1 MDNMWNDIVYT
12 DVMQSDG
19 YVVDYAILTTY
30 SLDMPSLL
38 SVPFMLGAMSD
49 LTEYAMRSPHLVL
62 EAVNKSADRF
72 SVFCN
77 AGCIAVPQTN
87 SKLYALLERSVVQI
101 TLPAKGNGFLNFHP
115 KVWVIKETNPD
126 TEVSQ
131 IKLVILSRNL
141 TCSNDLDVVCELIGR
156 ISSKQATS
164 KSRTKHKPLADFLK
178 WLAERST
185 SKIRKQIRNIINDLD
200 YVERF
205 ELTGSPFDDYDFF
218 PMGIDGYDGMEQCFN
233 ADMLDH
239 ATKMVIIS
247 PFIDQMTLT
256 NMATCSPKA
265 CKTLITRHASVTNEI
280 LSLFND
286 GVYAPKEV
294 LTDKVEKDV
303 VVDLHEKVY
312 FINRYDGS
320 LTNNHLYLGSTNATQ
335 NGFGRNVEFLLHLRF
350 APYKTSYDK
359 FRSELI
365 YNGKDCMF
373 EQVTAIPVD
382 IKDKKDTSDELLLR
396 QVIASIQKAEV
407 KQHGE
412 YYIVTI
418 FCKKSRLP
426 KEEIKIYPLG
436 CEALEKNLTDG
447 TIFENIELP
456 MLTEFYVITVGDIRR
471 IIKIDTI
478 GMPTEKRDCAIF
490 RSIIN
495 TKEKFISYLAFMLTD
510 DVEQYVL
517 ESQQME
523 KEMIETTVS
532 PKEQEISISLYEDM
546 IRMAYTEPDRI
557 TAMRSVIAKADVS
570 VIPDH
575 FAELYASFENAIKQI
590 RRL

>member
-1 MDNMWNDIVYT
+1 MDNLWNDIVYT

-19 YVVDYAILTTY
+19 YVVDYAVLTTY
-30 SLDMPSLL
+30 SLDMTLLL

-49 LTEYAMRSPHLVL
+49 LTEATMRSPHLVL
-62 EAVNKSADRF
+62 EAVNKSAGKF

-77 AGCIAVPQTN
+77 AGCIAVPQAN

-101 TLPAKGNGFLNFHP
+101 ALPAKGAGFVNFHP

-126 TEVSQ
+126 TEESQ
-131 IKLVILSRNL
+131 IKVVVLSRNL
-141 TCSNDLDVVCELIGR
+141 TCSNDLDVVCELVGPIGT
-156 ISSKQATS
+156 KPATR
-164 KSRTKHKPLADFLK
+164 KSRTRHKPLADFLE

-185 SKIRKQIRNIINDLD
+185 SKIRKQIRSMINDLD

-205 ELTGSPFDDYDFF
+205 ELADAPFDDYAFF
-218 PMGIDGYDGMEQCFN
+218 PIGIEGYDGIEQCLE
-233 ADMLDH
+233 ADILDH
-239 ATKMVIIS
+239 ATEMVVIS
-247 PFIDQMTLT
+247 PFIDQKTLEK
-256 NMATCSPKA
+256 MAACSPKA
-265 CKTLITRHASVTNEI
+265 RKTLITRHASVTNEI
-280 LSLFND
+280 ISLFND

-312 FINRYDGS
+312 FIRRYEGN
-320 LTNNHLYLGSTNATQ
+320 LTYNHLYLGSTNATQ

-365 YNGKDCMF
+365 HNGKDCMF
-373 EQVTAIPVD
+373 EPVTAVPAD
-382 IKDKKDTSDELLLR
+382 IKDQKSTSDELLLR
-396 QVIASIQKAEV
+396 KAIASIHQAEV

-412 YYIVTI
+412 YYNVTI
-418 FCKKSRLP
+418 LCRKGRLP

-436 CEALEKNLTDG
+436 CEAMEKNLIDG
-447 TIFENIELP
+447 ITFEKLELA
-456 MLTEFYVITVGDIRR
+456 MLTEFYVLAVGDIKRV
-471 IIKIDTI
+471 IKIDTT
-478 GMPTEKRDCAIF
+478 GMPAEARDCAIF

-495 TKEKFISYLAFMLTD
+495 TKAKFISYLAFMLTD
-510 DVEQYVL
+510 DAEQYVL
-517 ESQQME
+517 ESQQMK
-523 KEMIETTVS
+523 KELAEMTVS
-532 PKEQEISISLYEDM
+532 SKEQEISISLYEDM
-546 IRMAYTEPDRI
+546 VRMAYTDPDRI
-557 TAMRSVIAKADVS
+557 AAIRSVIAKADAS

-575 FAELYASFENAIKQI
+575 FEKLYASYENAIKQI